1 MKICITGHT
10 KGIGKF
16 LYNKL
21 SEKNHTVLGFSRSNG
36 FDLDYHI
43 HRVIE
48 KSVDCDLFI
57 NNAPAGDAQII
68 LLEELCTSVPK
79 IITMGSV
86 CSNYRDIFN
95 KKVKNQVEDICD
107 RISLNP
113 NLSKILL
120 MKLGFLEGTQ
130 KAEIIGEEVTISFKE
145 IYEFIEFWL
154 SAEPKIYK
162 VDYTAKLTKAT
173 IDRLEHFDVENGKY
187 FNQLLKDTFKY
198 NS

>member
-43 HRVIE
+43 HRVITE
-48 KSVDCDLFI
+48 SKGCDLFI
-57 NNAPAGDAQII
+57 NNASAGDAQII
-68 LLEELCTSVPK
+68 LLQELCTSVPK

-86 CSNYRDIFN
+86 CSNYKDVFD
-95 KKVKNQVEDICD
+95 KKIKNQVEYICD

-120 MKLGFLEGTQ
+120 LKLGFLEGTQ
-130 KAEIIGEEVTISFKE
+130 KAEIIGEDVTISFKE

-154 SAEPKIYK
+154 LAEPKIYK

-173 IDRLEHFDVENGKY
+173 IDRLENFDVESEKNFDK
-187 FNQLLKDTFKY
+187 LMKDVFKY